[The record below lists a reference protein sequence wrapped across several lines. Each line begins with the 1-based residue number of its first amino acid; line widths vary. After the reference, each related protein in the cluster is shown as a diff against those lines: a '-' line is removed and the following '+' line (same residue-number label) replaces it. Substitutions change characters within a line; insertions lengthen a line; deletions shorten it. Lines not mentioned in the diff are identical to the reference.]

1 MHWKL
6 SFYCILLI
14 SLHRATASHAWE
26 WEPRLSPLDILHADL
41 QCTRFPSEPSKHDPL
56 LSWAIPPSPHW
67 WVSERLQ
74 FPSTDMLRRWP
85 GLCLRCL
92 MDCARSP
99 PGRGGGRQSIYQD
112 VLFYFFYPS
121 PRRWFYFSENPLNS
135 DQVRWLLSLETQELS
150 DSNQYK
156 CWTSTWGAQSPTM
169 VFQGSFW
176 SFLLL
181 NSHPVILIY
190 VPFQLFLQEI
200 QIWLRHW
207 EWTSYRQ
214 FRPSVQTP
222 WPP

>member
-1 MHWKL
+1 MHENENLGCPLWT
-6 SFYCILLI
+6 
-14 SLHRATASHAWE
+14 LHTLTFSV
-26 WEPRLSPLDILHADL
+26 PDFPLSPLSMIHCFLGPFPLHPIDGFQNCFNFQALTCWGDGQGSVCAVL
-41 QCTRFPSEPSKHDPL
+41 WIVQGH
-56 LSWAIPPSPHW
+56 
-67 WVSERLQ
+67 
-74 FPSTDMLRRWP
+74 RR
-85 GLCLRCL
+85 GEE
-92 MDCARSP
+92 
-99 PGRGGGRQSIYQD
+99 GGRQSIYQD

-156 CWTSTWGAQSPTM
+156 CWTSTWGARSPTV

-181 NSHPVILIY
+181 NSQPVILIY